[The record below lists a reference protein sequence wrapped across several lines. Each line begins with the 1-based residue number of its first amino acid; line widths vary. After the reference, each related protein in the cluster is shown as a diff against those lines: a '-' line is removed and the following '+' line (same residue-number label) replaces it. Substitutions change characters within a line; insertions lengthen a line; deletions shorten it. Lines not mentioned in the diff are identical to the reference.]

1 MLLQNN
7 KRITDRCQC
16 GSECQNDE
24 DTQNNEI
31 YDDDDDDDD
40 M

>member
-1 MLLQNN
+1 M
-7 KRITDRCQC
+7 TDLCQC

-24 DTQNNEI
+24 DTQNYET
-31 YDDDDDDDD
+31 DDDDDGDD